1 MTVDQ
6 TKCKAQMNRT
16 VRSPS
21 SAEPV
26 ASDVAERFAVPG
38 LAGLGA
44 KVATPGIA
52 KTWVTKGSPAY
63 RRICLAL
70 FLSGFSTFSLLYCVQ
85 PLMPAFTVEFG
96 IGPAASSLA
105 LSLATGFLAFSIL
118 CAGPLSEGLGRR
130 GLMFGSMALA
140 AAFNLVAALAPTW
153 HLILLAR
160 ALEGFALG
168 GVPAVA
174 MAYLAEEID
183 PKGLGSAMGLY
194 VGGTAFGGM
203 MGRVGMS
210 FLLGWFS
217 WRIAMVTLGVID
229 LLAALAFLKLLP
241 RSRNFVPKKGLG
253 ALHHLGLWRGHLTHP
268 RLPMIFAIGCLVMGA
283 FVTTYNYAGFRLS
296 AAPFNLTPAENGL
309 IFSAYLFGMVA
320 SPLAGRFADK
330 LGRGPVLVFG
340 IVIAMLGI
348 LLTLQHALPWVIV
361 GIVALTIGFFV
372 SHSVASGWVGSMANG
387 AKGHASSLYLLA
399 YYLGSSFLG
408 SAGGWFW
415 EAHGWG
421 GVVAY
426 AGALLICC
434 LFLGVLLWRKRL
446 PLAMAA
452 C

>member
-1 MTVDQ
+1 MKRDLHPGT
-6 TKCKAQMNRT
+6 
-16 VRSPS
+16 SPTPIPKDS
-21 SAEPV
+21 PNGFVSVPPEP
-26 ASDVAERFAVPG
+26 ADVARSAREARPQARP
-38 LAGLGA
+38 A
-44 KVATPGIA
+44 
-52 KTWVTKGSPAY
+52 TWVVKGSPAY

-96 IGPAASSLA
+96 IGAAASSLS

-118 CAGPLSEGLGRR
+118 CAGPLSERLGRR
-130 GLMFGSMALA
+130 GPMFGSMALA

-153 HLILLAR
+153 HLILIAR
-160 ALEGFALG
+160 AMEGFALG

-217 WRIAMVTLGVID
+217 WRIAMVTLGVFD
-229 LLAALAFLKLLP
+229 LLAAIAFLKLLP
-241 RSRNFVPKKGLG
+241 PSRNFAPKKGLG
-253 ALHHLGLWRGHLTHP
+253 AAHHFGLWHGHLTHA
-268 RLPMIFAIGCLVMGA
+268 RLPMVFGIGCLAMGA
-283 FVTTYNYAGFRLS
+283 FVTTYNYAGFRLGE
-296 AAPFNLTPAENGL
+296 APFSLTPAQSGL
-309 IFSAYLFGMVA
+309 IFTSYLFGMVA
-320 SPLAGRFADK
+320 SPMAGRFADR
-330 LGRGPVLVFG
+330 LGRGPVLMSGLVLAT
-340 IVIAMLGI
+340 VGI
-348 LLTLQHALPWVIV
+348 LLTLHHGLPWMIA
-361 GIVALTIGFFV
+361 GIIALTIGFFV
-372 SHSVASGWVGSMANG
+372 AHTVASGWVGSMANG

-421 GVVAY
+421 GVVSY
-426 AGALLICC
+426 SGALLLCC
-434 LFLGVLLWRKRL
+434 LALGFLLWRRPLPL
-446 PLAMAA
+446 PLARAL
-452 C
+452 

>member
-1 MTVDQ
+1 MKRDSNSET
-6 TKCKAQMNRT
+6 
-16 VRSPS
+16 SPS
-21 SAEPV
+21 PATQDNPIAFVGVPPASGNVAASAGV
-26 ASDVAERFAVPG
+26 ARPKAR
-38 LAGLGA
+38 LA
-44 KVATPGIA
+44 
-52 KTWVTKGSPAY
+52 TWVVNGSPAY

-96 IGPAASSLA
+96 IGAAASSLS

-118 CAGPLSEGLGRR
+118 CAGPLSERLGRR

-153 HLILLAR
+153 HLILIAR

-229 LLAALAFLKLLP
+229 LLAAIAFLNLLP
-241 RSRNFVPKKGLG
+241 PSRNFAPKKGLG
-253 ALHHLGLWRGHLTHP
+253 AAHHVRLWRGHLTHA
-268 RLPMIFAIGCLVMGA
+268 RLPMVFAIGCLVMGA

-296 AAPFNLTPAENGL
+296 EAPFSLTPEQSGL
-309 IFSAYLFGMVA
+309 IFTSYLFGMVA
-320 SPLAGRFADK
+320 SPMAGRFADK
-330 LGRGPVLVFG
+330 LGRGPVLMFG
-340 IVIAMLGI
+340 LLVATVGI
-348 LLTLQHALPWVIV
+348 LLTLQHGLPWVII
-361 GIVALTIGFFV
+361 GIIALTIGFFV
-372 SHSVASGWVGSMANG
+372 SHSVASGWVGSMANA

-415 EAHGWG
+415 EAHGWDA
-421 GVVAY
+421 VVGY
-426 AGALLICC
+426 SGALLLCC
-434 LFLGVLLWRKRL
+434 LVLGYILWCRPMPLAGVL
-446 PLAMAA
+446 
-452 C
+452 